1 MTVDSN
7 IEIVESLHA
16 EMRSD
21 LPDASSLALTYNLYF
36 DICIKH
42 EEIVACKGGFDLSI
56 SSCHNVNNI
65 I

>member
-1 MTVDSN
+1 MTDDSKL
-7 IEIVESLHA
+7 EIVESLSS
-16 EMRSD
+16 EMRPD
-21 LPDASSLALTYNLYF
+21 LPDDSSLALTYNLYF

-56 SSCHNVNNI
+56 SSCYNVDKI